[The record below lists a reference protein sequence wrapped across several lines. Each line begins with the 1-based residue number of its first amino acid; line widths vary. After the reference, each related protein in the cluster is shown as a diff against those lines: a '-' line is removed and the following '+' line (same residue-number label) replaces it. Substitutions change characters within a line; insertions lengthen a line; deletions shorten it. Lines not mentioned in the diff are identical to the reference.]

1 MKAISP
7 PNPQWKP
14 GDRVNSPVAEM
25 VSLDPVTLDT
35 AAIYKLLIGCIVPRP
50 IAFVTTVNE
59 NGTINAAPF
68 SFFNGVSSN
77 PPALMFSIGF
87 RPDGEKKDTL
97 RNIELTK
104 DFVVNTVGEWMTEPM
119 NYASAEYPYGVSEVE
134 AVGLTTV
141 ASKVVAPPRIKES
154 PVHFECRLHS
164 LLQVGRQEAGASTV
178 VVGEIVHFHIHR
190 PAWRDGRIDAEQL
203 KPVARLGGLQYSCMD
218 SVFELPRP
226 RLKPTEA

>member
-1 MKAISP
+1 MI
-7 PNPQWKP
+7 
-14 GDRVNSPVAEM
+14 
-25 VSLDPVTLDT
+25 SLDPATLDT
-35 AAIYKLLIGCIVPRP
+35 AAAYKLLIGSIVPRP

-59 NGTINAAPF
+59 NGAVNAAPY

-104 DFVVNTVGEWMTEPM
+104 EFVVNTVGEWMAEPM

-134 AVGLTTV
+134 AVGLTTL

-164 LLQVGRQEAGASTV
+164 LLQVGKQEAGASTV
-178 VVGEIVHFHIHR
+178 VIGEIVQFHIHR
-190 PAWRDGRIDAEQL
+190 PAWRDGRIDLAQL
-203 KPVARLGGLQYSCMD
+203 KPVARLGGLQYGCID

-226 RLKPTEA
+226 RLDSKVTS